1 MKTTKWNKISRR
13 GYALVLAAGLLIP
26 GISQAAIVSGE
37 TTQITDA
44 GEITVG
50 VTVDG
55 LDTIISIIWP
65 NNSLPDEGRW
75 VGISFGTDG
84 TAHDNGY
91 MTVSSLDGSLVYEA
105 NADFRSA
112 PVIQTSQD
120 LTIESFFTTGGVTEL
135 VLSRLSNTL
144 DPLDFLFTDV
154 EQTIAMQWA
163 LGAPGDPTSAKHE
176 LRGDFLT
183 PLVLTAIPVP
193 AAVWLFGSGL
203 IGLIGL
209 ARRKAHA

>member
-1 MKTTKWNKISRR
+1 MKITKWNKISRR

-37 TTQITDA
+37 TTQTTLA
-44 GEITVG
+44 GDITVA
-50 VTVDG
+50 VMVDDM
-55 LDTIISIIWP
+55 DTLISIIWP
-65 NNSLPDEGRW
+65 ENRW

-91 MTVSSLDGSLVYEA
+91 MIVASPPALENTAYEA
-105 NADFRSA
+105 NAAFKAA
-112 PVIQTSQD
+112 PVVQASQD
-120 LTIESFFTTGGVTEL
+120 LTIESFFTSGGVTEL
-135 VLSRLSNTL
+135 VLSRLSDTG
-144 DPLDFLFTDV
+144 DSLDFRFEAI

-163 LGAPGDPTSAKHE
+163 LGALGDPTSAKHE

-193 AAVWLFGSGL
+193 AALPLLASGL
-203 IGLIGL
+203 FALGLFT
-209 ARRKAHA
+209 RRKKAA

>member
-37 TTQITDA
+37 TTQTTSA
-44 GEITVG
+44 GDITVA
-50 VTVDG
+50 VTVTD

-65 NNSLPDEGRW
+65 ENRW

-91 MTVSSLDGSLVYEA
+91 MIVASPPELENTAYEA
-105 NADFRSA
+105 NAAPKSA

-120 LTIESFFTTGGVTEL
+120 LTIESLFTSGGVTEL

-144 DPLDFLFTDV
+144 DPLDFQFEAI

-163 LGAPGDPTSAKHE
+163 LGALLDPTSAKHE

-183 PLVLTAIPVP
+183 PLVLTAVPVP

-203 IGLIGL
+203 IGLMGI
-209 ARRKAHA
+209 ARRKSRV